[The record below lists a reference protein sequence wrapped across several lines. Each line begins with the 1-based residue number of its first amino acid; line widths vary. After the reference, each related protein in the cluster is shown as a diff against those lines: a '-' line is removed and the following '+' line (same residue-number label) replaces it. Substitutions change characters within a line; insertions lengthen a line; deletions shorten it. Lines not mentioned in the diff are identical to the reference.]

1 MPGADVGLVGDLL
14 GGDLV
19 DAVFGEQLA
28 GGSDDAVELVLL
40 VPLAPSDRLGGDRH
54 DVSSRE

>member
-19 DAVFGEQLA
+19 DAVLGEQLA
-28 GGSDDAVELVLL
+28 GGGGDAVELLLL
-40 VPLAPSDRLGGDRH
+40 VPLAPAERL
-54 DVSSRE
+54 